1 MGRRRTLLPTSPKLL
16 QPLSNTDKIKSE
28 LHQRQEKQKK
38 YYDWNAKPLDPPEE
52 GDRVALKNGSK
63 GMWIQ
68 TSVQEPVG

>member
-28 LHQRQEKQKK
+28 LHQREEKQKK
-38 YYDWNAKPLDPPEE
+38 YYDRNAKPLDAPEE

-63 GMWIQ
+63 SMWIQ
-68 TSVQEPVG
+68 ACVQGSVV